1 MKRTIQLSERT
12 QTLINAILDLESIS
26 GEVYSSIREDLAP
39 LDSVDDS
46 TGSDIVE
53 ASNNLR
59 DVFQYYLRDRFNF
72 GMSLTS
78 NQNGTQVVI

>member
-1 MKRTIQLSERT
+1 MKRTITLSEGT

-26 GEVYSSIREDLAP
+26 GRVYSSVRDDLSP

-72 GMSLTS
+72 GMSQVS
-78 NQNGTQVVI
+78 NQNGTQVII